1 MNSVLVAG
9 VMGLDHIV
17 TPYAEARDLPGGSV
31 SFAALAAARLAGDV
45 RAFAVVGEDFP
56 REYIDLFRRQGVRTD
71 GFEWLPGR
79 TFRWC
84 GKYEQNMNNRETVS
98 RELNVLEGW
107 EAELPESLRDCP
119 VVILASATSM
129 MHLQILNQCRNARLV
144 LSDTMDY
151 LITLQREETDEMVSR
166 SDIFVLN
173 ENEAYI
179 YSGGRSLVEAGE
191 FLLNMGAR
199 YVVIKLGEYGSILFG
214 RKEDGSLD
222 MFRCGA
228 WPLRMVV
235 DPTGAGDAFLGALGG
250 YLASLEKEEIE
261 FEDVKKGVAWGTV
274 ASSFICEDF
283 STRKLES
290 VSCEEFLSRFTLF
303 HELTSW

>member
-17 TPYAEARDLPGGSV
+17 TPNAEEHDLLGGSV
-31 SFAALAAARLAGDV
+31 SFAALAAARLSGDV
-45 RAFAVVGEDFP
+45 KAFAVLGEDFP
-56 REYIDLFRRQGVRTD
+56 REYIGMFRRQGVRTD
-71 GFEWLPGR
+71 GFEWVAGF

-84 GKYEQNMNNRETVS
+84 GRYGHNMNNRETVS
-98 RELNVLEGW
+98 RELNVLENW

-119 VVILASATSM
+119 VVILASATST
-129 MHLQILNQCRNARLV
+129 MHLQILNQCRNPRLV

-151 LITLQREETDEMVSR
+151 LITLQRKETDEMVSR

-173 ENEAYI
+173 ENEAFI
-179 YSGGRSLVEAGE
+179 YSEGRSLVGAGE
-191 FLLNMGAR
+191 FLLDMGAR
-199 YVVIKLGEYGSILFG
+199 YVVIKLGEYGSMLFG
-214 RKEDGSLD
+214 RRPDGSLE

-228 WPLRMVV
+228 WPLRVVV

-250 YLASLEKEEIE
+250 YLASLEKEEVD
-261 FEDVKKGVAWGTV
+261 FEDVKKGVAWGAV

-290 VSCEEFLSRFTLF
+290 VSKEEFLSRFTLF